1 MKRRDFLTN
10 AALGATAVSLGML
23 GCKPP
28 QNRKP
33 NIIYIM
39 ADDLGWAELGC
50 YGNNFNETPH
60 LDNLA
65 SRGIRFTQAYAPAPV
80 CSPTRA
86 SVLTGQ
92 FPARVGINDY
102 LRPDANEALSTAHIT
117 IAEMLKRS
125 GYTNGMIGKWH
136 LTGYVANGS
145 ENEVRA
151 EDHGFDEVFCTEI
164 ETVGN
169 GANFFPYV
177 YRDHDTQWLS
187 TETARLGENE
197 YLTDR
202 INLEAVDFF
211 ERNVEEPFFLYL
223 SHFAPHTDLN
233 GRPDLVEKYRKKH
246 PPGPSLWDGCYMCED
261 AGLEGDPLH
270 HWAIDHNPHLAA
282 MIESIDDG
290 VGMIVKKLEEL
301 GIREDTVII
310 FTSDNGGEHNV
321 TSNAPLRGAK
331 SQLYEGGIR
340 EPMIIS
346 WAGTLPEDKTSDAVV
361 NILDFYPTVLD
372 LTQVEPDPA
381 QQLDGVSFVPVLRN
395 PALTLERDTHYWHY
409 PLEKKHFLGG
419 RSAGAIRKGDWKLIE
434 FFDTGELEL
443 YNLKDDR
450 GESQNLA
457 EEYPEK
463 SARLLRMLQEWR
475 KVNGVIIPENCT
487 NYNPEV
493 RDHTWQEEKQTQ
505 G

>member
-1 MKRRDFLTN
+1 M
-10 AALGATAVSLGML
+10 
-23 GCKPP
+23 GCKPERAK
-28 QNRKP
+28 QP

-50 YGNNFNETPH
+50 YGNDFNETPN
-60 LDNLA
+60 LDALA
-65 SRGIRFTQAYAPAPV
+65 VRGIRFTQAYAPAPV

-92 FPARVGINDY
+92 FPARVGITDY
-102 LRPDANEALSTAHIT
+102 LRPEADEALSMAHVT
-117 IAEMLKRS
+117 IAEMLKKS
-125 GYTNGMIGKWH
+125 GYTNGMVGKWH
-136 LTGYVANGS
+136 LSGYKIHGS

-164 ETVGN
+164 KSVGN
-169 GANFFPYV
+169 GANFHPYV
-177 YRDHDTQWLS
+177 FRNQKMRWLS
-187 TETARLGENE
+187 TEDARLGEGE

-202 INLEAVDFF
+202 MNLEAVDFI
-211 ERNVEEPFFLYL
+211 ERNADNPFFLYL
-223 SHFAPHTDLN
+223 SHFAPHTILN

-246 PPGPSLWDGCYMCED
+246 PPGPSQRENCYICQD
-261 AGLEGDPLH
+261 AGYEGDPLN
-270 HWAIDHNPHLAA
+270 HWAMDHNPHLAA

-290 VGMIVKKLEEL
+290 VGMIVKKLNEL
-301 GIREDTVII
+301 GILEDTVII

-346 WAGTLPEDKTSDAVV
+346 WAGTLPENKTSDAVV

-372 LTQVEPDPA
+372 LTQIQPDPS
-381 QQLDGVSFVPVLRN
+381 QKLDGVSFASVLKN
-395 PALTLERDTHYWHY
+395 PETQLERDTHYWHY

-434 FFDTGELEL
+434 FFDTGKLEL
-443 YNLKDDR
+443 YDLKNDL
-450 GESQNLA
+450 GESLNLA
-457 EEYPEK
+457 DAQPERAAK
-463 SARLLRMLQEWR
+463 LLKMLQEWR
-475 KVNGVIIPENCT
+475 RVNNISIPENCM
-487 NYNPEV
+487 NYDPTV
-493 RDHTWQEEKQTQ
+493 RDHTWQ
-505 G
+505 GN